1 MKTPIE
7 PFKIKTVE
15 HINITSQTEREQYL
29 KESYYNPFSIRSDKI
44 TIDLL
49 TDSGTTAM
57 SSKQ

>member
-1 MKTPIE
+1 MKTNIE
-7 PFKIKTVE
+7 PFKIKAVE
-15 HINITSQTEREQYL
+15 HINITTVSEREQYL
-29 KESYYNPFSIRSDKI
+29 KEAFYNPFSLRSDRI

>member
-1 MKTPIE
+1 MKTHIE

-15 HINITSQTEREQYL
+15 HINITTTQEREQYL
-29 KESYYNPFSIRSDKI
+29 KEANYNPFSLRSDKI

>member
-1 MKTPIE
+1 MKTSIE

-15 HINITSQTEREQYL
+15 HINITTQTEREQYL
-29 KESYYNPFSIRSDKI
+29 IEAHNNPFSLRSDKI